1 MNRLIVSLRKV
12 ESGKKM
18 IEKKL
23 TIQDQVEFLKQK
35 GVIVENLTY
44 AVDYLSKHL
53 NFYRLFAY
61 TKLLSFKSTNKII
74 NGVTFNHLVE
84 LSKIDLAFRR
94 VILPMTIDIEF
105 AAKLEMNC
113 DCSCNTADDGYSFA
127 SSYVQNN
134 PELSKKYI
142 DKIQKNTD
150 EYGKDI
156 LKDHYPD
163 LAVWHLT
170 ELMTFGDFINFWKQ
184 YYNQFPKPGLN
195 ITWRNNLFFVT
206 KKLRNACAHNN
217 FMLPSLVKKPS
228 QVNKQLTSKLPI
240 ELVRHGVQLSE
251 SEKKTV
257 RNSMLISDFAMMLML
272 FDEIV
277 ISNSLRTKAKSELNN
292 LLTKRMIENK
302 ELFSI
307 TPELST
313 YYHVFK
319 KILAVFCV

>member
-1 MNRLIVSLRKV
+1 
-12 ESGKKM
+12 M

-23 TIQDQVEFLKQK
+23 TINDQVEFLKRN
-35 GVIVENLTY
+35 GIIVEDSEF
-44 AVDYLSKHL
+44 AVDYLSRHL
-53 NFYRLFAY
+53 NFYRLFSY
-61 TKLLSFKSTNKII
+61 TKLLDFKSTNKII
-74 NGVTFNHLVE
+74 NGVTFDHLVE
-84 LSKIDLAFRR
+84 LSKLDLAFRR

-113 DCSCNTADDGYSFA
+113 DCSCNIVDDGYTFA
-127 SSYVQNN
+127 SSYVQKNN
-134 PELSKKYI
+134 DLLKKYN

-170 ELMTFGDFINFWKQ
+170 ELMTFGDFILFWKQ
-184 YYNQFPKPGLN
+184 YYSMFPKTGLN

-228 QVNKQLTSKLPI
+228 QVNRQLMSILTN
-240 ELVRHGVQLSE
+240 ELSSHGVQLSN
-251 SEKKTV
+251 SEKKVV

-277 ISNSLRTKAKSELNN
+277 ISKSLRNKAINDLKDLMLN
-292 LLTKRMIENK
+292 RMVKNQDMFRIA
-302 ELFSI
+302 
-307 TPELST
+307 PELSI
-313 YYHVFK
+313 YYHVCN
-319 KILAVFCV
+319 KIINFLFHMER